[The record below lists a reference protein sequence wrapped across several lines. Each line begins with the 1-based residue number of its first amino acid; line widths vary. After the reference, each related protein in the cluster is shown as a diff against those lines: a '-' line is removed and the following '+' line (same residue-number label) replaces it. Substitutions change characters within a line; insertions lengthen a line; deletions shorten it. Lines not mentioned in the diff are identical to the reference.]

1 MMNQGDISERFGSVH
16 MNETALEYFQSATN
30 LAGKTPEQMIREF
43 HAIQRY
49 KEEEL
54 IQQ

>member
-1 MMNQGDISERFGSVH
+1 MNHGDISERFGSVH
-16 MNETALEYFQSATN
+16 MNETALEYFQSAN
-30 LAGKTPEQMIREF
+30 LAGKTAEQMIREF